1 MNPLDEI
8 DPRLEAHLRRT
19 LHEVAHT
26 VPGVGADARSMPA
39 AREHGARRLRW
50 LALIAAAAVAL
61 AAVGGTVQG
70 ADSGRSDRVI
80 AGADEGWQVIGSS
93 RVDKLPP
100 DGVVQSG
107 TADGVRWWLVNS
119 FHTDGCGQ
127 PMPGLELVR
136 EDRNP
141 VGEVWQ
147 TTGVP
152 YGEPSSPDR
161 PGCFVEPAI
170 AEPDYMW
177 SSVEQVGADRLV
189 TIGVHPSIVT
199 LVVSVGDG
207 EPFRVST
214 VVDPDRPVGPR
225 YAAFPAPATAG
236 LITVEGVDSDGS
248 LVAEW
253 GNSDLY
259 NPPSP

>member
-1 MNPLDEI
+1 VTPLEEI

-39 AREHGARRLRW
+39 ARDHGARRLRW

-61 AAVGGTVQG
+61 AAAGVTLRG
-70 ADSGRSDRVI
+70 ADSGRPDRVI
-80 AGADEGWQVIGSS
+80 TGQAIGQS

-107 TADGVRWWLVNS
+107 TADGVKWWLVNS
-119 FHTDGCGQ
+119 FHTDACGQ

-136 EDRNP
+136 EDLNP
-141 VGEVWQ
+141 VGQVWQ
-147 TTGVP
+147 TTGVL
-152 YGEPSSPDR
+152 YGEPSS

-189 TIGVHPSIVT
+189 IMGVHPSIVT
-199 LVVSVGDG
+199 LVVSVGGG
-207 EPFRVST
+207 EAFRVST
-214 VVDPDRPVGPR
+214 VVDPDRPDGPR

-259 NPPSP
+259 NPPSL